1 LVLLNGCA
9 YLMAAMMLMLMFFIV
24 TVLMGMH
31 CFRLMMFM
39 PVLMLV
45 LIAGMTT
52 HSFHLQLDIEL

>member
-1 LVLLNGCA
+1 
-9 YLMAAMMLMLMFFIV
+9 MAAMMLMLMFFIV

-31 CFRLMMFM
+31 CFRLMMLM